1 MSLEGLPAIS
11 FCDTDPAAAQAD
23 AVAAYENASGLTLA
37 PGNPERLFLEAVAV
51 VLVQQ
56 RYLIDWTGKQNLL
69 AYASGDYLEQLGAF
83 YGCDRLPAT
92 AATVRLRFSTDAVRD
107 YAVLIP
113 AGTRATPNN
122 QLLFT
127 TMATTTI
134 PAGSLTA
141 DVLAVCADSGPV
153 GSGFVAG
160 QINKLMD
167 VPAGVTAVVNT
178 STSFGGANEEDDAR
192 YRERIRLACEAFSTC
207 GPEGAYIFHAL
218 SVSPVIVD
226 AAAIAHEPGT
236 VTVYPLCVG
245 GELPSDTIIAAV
257 NGAVTGRKVR
267 PLTDIVQVRPPE
279 IVRYDVRARW
289 YLAESASAR
298 ATAVATSVDAAR
310 AEYLAWQRGRLGR
323 DIDPSELTAK
333 IKAAGV
339 KRVAVESP
347 AYVRLEAWQVA
358 VPGTVE
364 ILFGGMEG
372 A

>member
-1 MSLEGLPAIS
+1 MSLADLPDIA
-11 FCDTDPAAAQAD
+11 FCDIDPAAAQAD
-23 AVAAYENASGLTLA
+23 AVSTYENATGRTLA

-83 YGCDRLPAT
+83 YGRGRLPAT
-92 AATVRLRFSTDAVRD
+92 AATVTLRFSTDAVRD

-113 AGTRATPNN
+113 AGTRVTPNN

-141 DVLAVCADSGPV
+141 DVLAVCAESGPV

-160 QINKLMD
+160 QINKLVD

-178 STSFGGANEEDDAR
+178 STSFGGADEEDDAR

-207 GPEGAYIFHAL
+207 GPEGAYIYHAL
-218 SVSPVIVD
+218 SASPVVID
-226 AAAIAHEPGT
+226 AAAVAHEPGA

-245 GELPSDTIIAAV
+245 GELPPEAILAAV
-257 NGAVTGRKVR
+257 HAAVTGRKVR
-267 PLTDIVQVRPPE
+267 PLTDLVQVRPPDV
-279 IVRYDVRARW
+279 VRYDVRVRW

-298 ATAVATSVDAAR
+298 AAAVAAAVDKAR
-310 AEYLAWQRGRLGR
+310 GEYLAWQRARLGR
-323 DIDPSELTAK
+323 DIDPSELTAR

-339 KRVAVESP
+339 KRVEVESP
-347 AYVRLEAWQVA
+347 AHVRLEAWQVA